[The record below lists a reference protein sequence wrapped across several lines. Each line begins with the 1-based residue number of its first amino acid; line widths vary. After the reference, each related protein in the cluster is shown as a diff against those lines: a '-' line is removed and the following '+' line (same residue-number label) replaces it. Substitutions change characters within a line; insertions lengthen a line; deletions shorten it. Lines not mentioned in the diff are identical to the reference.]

1 MSHRSNA
8 HAELVRS
15 MLRSMPVDGSLEI
28 LEGVSIH
35 RLSKPKEPLQS
46 VSRPA
51 FCVIAQ
57 GRKDVRLGES
67 LYTYDQ
73 DHYLIASVDLPVT
86 SQVVEASVDE
96 PYLSI
101 RMELDPALV
110 SSVLTEAGGA
120 IPHGH
125 AQVRA
130 IDVSPLDDG
139 LRDAV
144 LRLVRLAEEP
154 VQARY
159 LAPLV
164 KREIVFRLLT
174 GNQGAR
180 LQHLAVDQVANHG
193 ISRAIERL
201 RRQFDQPLRIDALA
215 RDLGMSV
222 SGFHH
227 HFKAVTAM
235 SPLQFQKQL
244 RLQEARRLMIGEGLD
259 ATSAGY
265 RVGYG
270 NASHFNREYKRLF
283 GNPPIRDVEQLRGSV
298 PGTANL

>member
-8 HAELVRS
+8 HAELVEC
-15 MLRSMPVDGSLEI
+15 MLRAMPVDGSYEVLDN
-28 LEGVSIH
+28 VSIH
-35 RLSKPKEPLQS
+35 RVSRVRQPLQS

-67 LYTYDQ
+67 LYTYDP

-86 SQVVEASVDE
+86 SQVVEASVDA
-96 PYLSI
+96 PYLSF
-101 RMELDPALV
+101 RMDFDAELV
-110 SSVLTEAGGA
+110 SSVLTEAGNAVPRPQG
-120 IPHGH
+120 
-125 AQVRA
+125 QVKA
-130 IDVSPLDDG
+130 MDVSPLDDG

-144 LRLVRLAEEP
+144 LRLVRLAREP

-164 KREIVFRLLT
+164 KREIVYRLLT

-180 LQHLAVDQVANHG
+180 LQHLAAGQVANHD
-193 ISRAIERL
+193 IVRAIERL
-201 RRQFDQPLRIDALA
+201 RRQFDQPLRIESLA
-215 RDLGMSV
+215 QDLGMSV

-227 HFKAVTAM
+227 HFKAVTSM

-259 ATSAGY
+259 ATSAGF

-283 GNPPIRDVEQLRGSV
+283 GNPPMRDVEHLRSAIPGS
-298 PGTANL
+298 PGQ